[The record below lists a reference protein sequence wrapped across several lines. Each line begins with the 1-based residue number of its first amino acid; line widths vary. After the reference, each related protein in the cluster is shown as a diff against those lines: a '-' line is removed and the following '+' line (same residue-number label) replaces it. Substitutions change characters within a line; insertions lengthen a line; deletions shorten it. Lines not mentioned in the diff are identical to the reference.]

1 MLHGAVERPRH
12 NLQSTAVELA
22 QEVGVLVVAQPYE
35 EVSRSAV
42 TVHIVAAAGT
52 SVGAE
57 AAVGNTHGICHTLDK
72 GPERTVGAVGA
83 DTLRLKLVGMRKL
96 MQEHAPRLEHQPR
109 RVTLLAVG
117 ALDVA
122 RAVEDRDVAVR
133 PSLGRDAVDVLQR
146 VVYAAHD
153 GDIILGRVVECR
165 QHRARLLADIALG
178 VGDDVAVDLRALGR
192 GGLVLEDYLTRVV
205 LLPRLRHAAVGSARP
220 GARRRHG
227 GCKQHR
233 RNNFQ
238 IRFHGMLSLFVFMA
252 GGYSAAPSS
261 SPVVSE

>member
-12 NLQSTAVELA
+12 NLQSAAVELA
-22 QEVGVLVVAQPYE
+22 QEVGVLVVAQPHE
-35 EVSRSAV
+35 EIARRAV
-42 TVHIVAAAGT
+42 AVHVVAAAGT

-57 AAVGNTHGICHTLDK
+57 AAVGHAHGVGHTLDE
-72 GPERTVGAVGA
+72 GPEGAVRTVGAYA
-83 DTLRLKLVGMRKL
+83 LRLKLVGVRKL
-96 MQEHAPRLEHQPR
+96 VQQHAARLEHKAR

-146 VVYAAHD
+146 VVYAAHRRD
-153 GDIILGRVVECR
+153 AVLRRVVQRR
-165 QHRARLLADIALG
+165 QHGTCLLADIGLG
-178 VGDDVAVDLRALGR
+178 VGDYVAVDARPLRI